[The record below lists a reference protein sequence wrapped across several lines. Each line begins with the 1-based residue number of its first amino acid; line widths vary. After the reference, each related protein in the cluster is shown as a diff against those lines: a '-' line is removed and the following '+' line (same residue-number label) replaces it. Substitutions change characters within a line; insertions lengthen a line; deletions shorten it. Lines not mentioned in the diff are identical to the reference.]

1 MVEEAP
7 RVPEDAG
14 RRQAGTLRHHRL
26 LEVRPAKQGHVPRR
40 RPHGG
45 RRGPPHQP
53 PSRHG
58 RHRHEDLRS
67 HGRSRQD
74 RAGQLQGALF
84 HGQARHRQAGP
95 HPHQQCPLR
104 LPDRR
109 GRQAGGRRS
118 RGRGSAPRLQD
129 VRPRWEGS
137 ARHHPAAERR
147 RRAVGEG
154 GQAVV
159 RRYGPSHPEQR
170 DLQGNVVVRQGALR
184 LHRGGHPGLRT
195 AGRRMDSGP
204 VPASRG

>member
-7 RVPEDAG
+7 GVPEDAG
-14 RRQAGTLRHHRL
+14 RRQTGTLRHHRL
-26 LEVRPAKQGHVPRR
+26 LEVRPAQPGHVPRR
-40 RPHGG
+40 SPHGG
-45 RRGPPHQP
+45 RRGPPDQP
-53 PSRHG
+53 PSRNG

-74 RAGQLQGALF
+74 RAGQLQGALLN
-84 HGQARHRQAGP
+84 GQARHRQAGP
-95 HPHQQCPLR
+95 HPHQQRPLR
-104 LPDRR
+104 LLHRR

-118 RGRGSAPRLQD
+118 RGRGGAPRLQD
-129 VRPRWEGS
+129 VRPRWKGS

-170 DLQGNVVVRQGALR
+170 DLQGHLVVRQGPLR
-184 LHRGGHPGLRT
+184 LNRGGNPGLRA
-195 AGRRMDSGP
+195 AGGRMDSGP
-204 VPASRG
+204 VSPSRG